1 MEDKEAQHI
10 KDQGDTDTFDLSHI
24 KQRKKNE
31 IKQSEK
37 GQKCKHYFFSF

>member
-24 KQRKKNE
+24 KKRKNK
-31 IKQSEK
+31 
-37 GQKCKHYFFSF
+37 